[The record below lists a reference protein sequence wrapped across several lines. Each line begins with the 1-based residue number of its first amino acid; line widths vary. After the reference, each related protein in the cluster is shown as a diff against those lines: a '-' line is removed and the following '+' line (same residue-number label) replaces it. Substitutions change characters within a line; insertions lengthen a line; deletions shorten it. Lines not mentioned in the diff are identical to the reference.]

1 MNKSAVKYT
10 FHPKRYRLGEMEKY
24 YSDMAA
30 KGFHL
35 VKRGIYF
42 SKFTKGEPRDM
53 KYRVEVVYR
62 PKTFDAD
69 KMPAEQLA
77 VYEDCG
83 WEFVDNDSFVH
94 IFRASAHSDTEEFY
108 IDPSQQAE
116 TLKGMKNNLFLSA
129 MQIPAT
135 IFFFILLN
143 IMMGENISSQLYLAR
158 ITHTYEMLGLVALII
173 LTMADSMTG
182 TIHLSKLYRRMKK
195 GVPLNHSPKRK
206 SFIGIPITG
215 FARCLIL
222 ILFFVSYTKDIPL
235 QPLDADGP
243 YITLQ
248 ELGLSD
254 KITSNKDS
262 GYNMTVS
269 PFCQYWDCRESMGS
283 EWIFR
288 DVYLLKNPSSVRKVA
303 RSLMNTSTFGRG
315 GDNFTVISADGL
327 DMVYING
334 DLEIVAVR
342 GNMVCR
348 ITTIMD
354 SEEDVNNLLSAI
366 AKKRENY

>member
-35 VKRGIYF
+35 VKRGICF
-42 SKFTKGEPRDM
+42 SKFTKGEPSDM

-69 KMPAEQLA
+69 KMPVEQLA

-83 WEFVDNDSFVH
+83 WEFVNNDSFVH
-94 IFRASAHSDTEEFY
+94 IFRAPAYSDTEEFY

-116 TLKGMKNNLFLSA
+116 TLKGMKSNLFLSS

-135 IFFFILLN
+135 IFFFIILN
-143 IMMGENISSQLYLAR
+143 IVVGENISDQVYLAW
-158 ITHTYEMLGLVALII
+158 ITHTYEMLGLLALII
-173 LTMADSMTG
+173 LTMADSLMG

-195 GVPLNHSPKRK
+195 GVPLDHSPKGY
-206 SFIGIPITG
+206 SFMGIPITG
-215 FARCLIL
+215 FAWCLI
-222 ILFFVSYTKDIPL
+222 ILLNFIVFTKNTPL
-235 QPLDADGP
+235 QPLDAGGP

-254 KITSNKDS
+254 KIASNKDS
-262 GYNMTVS
+262 GYKLSVS
-269 PFCQYWDCRESMGS
+269 PYGQYWDCRESMGS

-288 DVYLLKNPSSVRKVA
+288 DVYLLKDRNKCEKTA
-303 RSLMNTSTFGRG
+303 YALMENSTFAREAKVF
-315 GDNFTVISADGL
+315 NEITVDGL
-327 DMVYING
+327 DRAWYSG
-334 DLEIVAVR
+334 SLERVAIKDNKVA
-342 GNMVCR
+342 
-348 ITTIMD
+348 IFTTIMD
-354 SEEDVNNLLSAI
+354 SEAEVINLLSAI
-366 AKKRENY
+366 AQKWDNY